1 MRTAPKHVVVERMRQ
16 NIGTLKKTPFT
27 DAERDAIVQYLQE
40 NARQ

>member
-1 MRTAPKHVVVERMRQ
+1 MRAAPKQVVVERMRQ
-16 NIGTLKKTPFT
+16 NIGTLKTPFT